1 MNKVENTEK
10 ECLILSVISV
20 EVSTLTLMRAALCK
34 FLYFYFFLRVK
45 IKILY
50 HF

>member
-20 EVSTLTLMRAALCK
+20 EVSTLTFMKAALCK
-34 FLYFYFFLRVK
+34 FLGFYFFSQS
-45 IKILY
+45 
-50 HF
+50 